1 MLRKIIPALTL
12 LSAVS
17 FTASAYTV
25 NGTISNAKE
34 TKVYLLKPSGE
45 NWVMFDSATIINGS
59 FSLKGK
65 IGNACIVR
73 FQYGKYEF
81 PLTFFALS
89 DTVYQVNGT
98 LHASGRLIRPAI
110 RGGWLQ
116 QQWTQVQEAQAAVY
130 EQKRIAGFAL
140 GRLQK
145 EQRTDSLEFYRNMEM
160 NAEKQESALLRKL
173 ISENAGNAIG
183 SYLLYSNYYQF
194 SFSEMNELAT
204 AINRKKVTNNFLTII
219 NNRLAVWEKVQ
230 PGQSAPAFTLPDK
243 NGNHKSLADFRG
255 KYVVI
260 DFWASWCGPCRRENP
275 SLLAYYNSLTRK
287 DIVFLGISI
296 DEKKDAWL
304 KAVEKDQLPWEQVV
318 DQDGWKS
325 ATAKNYAVG
334 AVPQKF
340 LIDPSGKIILA
351 NADMEAIKEWIAKQ

>member
-1 MLRKIIPALTL
+1 MLRKIIPALIL
-12 LSAVS
+12 LSLFS
-17 FTASAYTV
+17 FSAFAYTI
-25 NGTISNAKE
+25 NGTISNARE

-45 NWVMFDSATIINGS
+45 DWVIFDSAAIINGA

-65 IGNACIVR
+65 IGNAGIVR

-89 DTVYQVNGT
+89 DTVYQVDGT
-98 LHASGRLIRPAI
+98 LHTSGRLIRPAI

-116 QQWTQVQEAQAAVY
+116 QQWINVQEAQAAVY

-140 GRLQK
+140 ARLQK
-145 EQRTDSLEFYRNMEM
+145 EQRTDSLQFYQQMERD
-160 NAEKQESALLRKL
+160 AEKQEAALLRKL
-173 ISENAGNAIG
+173 ITDHAGNAIG

-194 SFSEMNELAT
+194 SFSEMKELA
-204 AINRKKVTNNFLTII
+204 AGINKKKISNNFLAII

-230 PGQSAPAFTLPDK
+230 PGQSAPVFTLPDR
-243 NGNHKSLADFRG
+243 NGSNKSLKDFRG

-275 SLLAYYNSLTRK
+275 GLVTYYNSLTRK

-296 DEKKDAWL
+296 DEKDDAWM
-304 KAVEKDQLPWEQVV
+304 KALEKDQLPWEQLI
-318 DQDGWKS
+318 DQGGWKS
-325 ATAKNYAVG
+325 ALVKSYAVG

-340 LIDPSGKIILA
+340 LIDPAGKIILA
-351 NADMEAIKEWIAKQ
+351 NVDMEAIKEWIAKQ